1 MKMLRLSCFF
11 FGFVSGV
18 HVSCRTR
25 RNEEMPWED
34 IVERGR
40 DTSISACLCPAE
52 PETGSMQDVNPPRPK
67 AIGPA
72 EALGVRV
79 DLSGQAS

>member
-1 MKMLRLSCFF
+1 MKEGAYNRMAEF
-11 FGFVSGV
+11 
-18 HVSCRTR
+18 
-25 RNEEMPWED
+25 
-34 IVERGR
+34 
-40 DTSISACLCPAE
+40 LCIFSAE
-52 PETGSMQDVNPPRPK
+52 PEMGMQDVNPPRPK